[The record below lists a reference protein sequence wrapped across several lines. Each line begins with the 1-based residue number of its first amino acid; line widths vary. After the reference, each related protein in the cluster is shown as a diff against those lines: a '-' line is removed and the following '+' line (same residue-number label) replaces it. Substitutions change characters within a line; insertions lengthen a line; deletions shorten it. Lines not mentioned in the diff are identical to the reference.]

1 MIIQIDA
8 GMEAVISLFEAG
20 WAVGFTQKE
29 ATPPSDLNPSMREF
43 WCEGYAA
50 GIADSA
56 SASEINHLLH

>member
-29 ATPPSDLNPSMREF
+29 ATPPSYIDPSMQEF
-43 WCEGYAA
+43 WYDGYAA

-56 SASEINHLLH
+56 SALGTNPSVH

>member
-20 WAVGFTQKE
+20 WAVGFTKKE
-29 ATPPSDLNPSMREF
+29 AAPPSYIDPSMHEF
-43 WCEGYAA
+43 WYDGYAA

-56 SASEINHLLH
+56 SEINSSVH